1 MERSISIST
10 DPFGTG
16 MEWVLLIGVII
27 IIMLL
32 IAIILSAK
40 KAERQVKAVEASATA
55 TATNINKFV
64 AKVESILDFFCKSNQ
79 DLPFCKT

>member
-10 DPFGTG
+10 NPFGTG

-27 IIMLL
+27 IIILL
-32 IAIILSAK
+32 ITIMLNAK
-40 KAERQVKAVEASATA
+40 RAERRLIAAEASATA
-55 TATNINKFV
+55 TATNVNNFV
-64 AKVESILDFFCKSNQ
+64 GKAESILDFFCKSNK